1 MATAGPLERGRL
13 SFARQSWAEAFAQ
26 LSSADEES
34 PLGVD
39 DLERFAMAAYLVG
52 KDDDSADILARAHQE
67 SLRLDHTARAARH
80 VFWLAFGLLGTGELA
95 RCRGWL
101 ARGRRLLDDDELDCV
116 EQGYLLHLVAML
128 AIFQGDMATARDAF
142 ARAAAIGERF
152 GDRDLVTIA
161 RHGEGR
167 ALIGLGQVVEGVAL
181 LDEVM
186 IAVTSGEVSPAVTGV
201 VYCSVIEACQEIFDL
216 RRAQAWTAALSRWC
230 ESQPAL
236 VPYRGQCLV
245 HRAEIMQ
252 LHGAWPAAL
261 GEAQRAGEWLAR
273 PPGHPAAGAAL
284 YLQAELHRLRGE
296 FAAAERAYRGASQW
310 GREPQPGLAQLRLA
324 QGQVELAQAA
334 IRRRL
339 DEEQDR
345 ATRSVLLAAQTEI
358 ALAAGDIS
366 AAREA
371 AEELAQIAGTLEAL
385 FLHALSSQSSAAVL
399 LAEGDARAA
408 LVALRQA
415 GTAWRELDVPYEG
428 ARVRV
433 LVGLACRQIG
443 DDDTAEL
450 ELAAA
455 REVFERLGAAPDL
468 ALVDALARGSERPAT
483 AGLTQREL
491 QVLGLV
497 ATGRTNRAIAAELV
511 ISEKTV
517 ARHVSNI
524 LTKLGLASRSAATAY
539 AYEHGLV

>member
-1 MATAGPLERGRL
+1 MTAGPLERGRL
-13 SFARQSWAEAFAQ
+13 SFARQSWGEAFAQ
-26 LSSADEES
+26 FSSADEVS
-34 PLGVD
+34 PLEVD
-39 DLERFAMAAYLVG
+39 DLERLAVAAYLVG
-52 KDDDSADILARAHQE
+52 KDNDSADVWTRAHQE
-67 SLRLDHTARAARH
+67 HLRLNETARAARCA
-80 VFWLAFGLLGTGELA
+80 FWVAFGLMGAGELA
-95 RCRGWL
+95 RCHGWL

-116 EQGYLLHLVAML
+116 EQGYLLYLVAKL
-128 AIFQGDMATARDAF
+128 AIFQGELASSRDTF
-142 ARAAAIGERF
+142 AQASAIAGRF
-152 GDRDLVTIA
+152 GDLDLVTLA

-167 ALIGLGQVVEGVAL
+167 ALIGLGKVIEGVAL

-186 IAVTSGEVSPAVTGV
+186 VAVTSGEVSPAVTGD

-216 RRAQAWTAALSRWC
+216 RRAHTWTAALSRWC
-230 ESQPAL
+230 ESQAGM

-252 LHGAWPAAL
+252 LHGAWPDAL
-261 GEAQRAGEWLAR
+261 GEARRAGEWLAR

-284 YLQAELHRLRGE
+284 YVQAELHRLRGE

-324 QGQVELAQAA
+324 QGKVELAWAA

-345 ATRSVLLAAQTEI
+345 ATRSVLLAAHTEI
-358 ALAAGDIS
+358 ALAAGDIGVARS
-366 AAREA
+366 ATD
-371 AEELAQIAGTLEAL
+371 ELAQIAGTFGAP
-385 FLHALSSQSSAAVL
+385 FLHALSSHSNAAVL

-415 GTAWRELDVPYEG
+415 GTAWRELDVPYEA

-433 LVGLACRQIG
+433 LVGVACRQIG

-455 REVFERLGAAPDL
+455 REVFKRLGAAPDL
-468 ALVDALARGSERPAT
+468 VLVEALTRDSERSAT

-524 LTKLGLASRSAATAY
+524 LTKLGLSSRSAATAY

>member
-1 MATAGPLERGRL
+1 VTAGPLERARRA
-13 SFARQSWAEAFAQ
+13 FARQSWAEAFDQ

-34 PLGVD
+34 ALEVD
-39 DLERFAMAAYLVG
+39 DLERFAVAAYLVG
-52 KDDDSADILARAHQE
+52 KDHDSHDLWSRAHQE
-67 SLRLDHTARAARH
+67 SLRQDDTERAARNA
-80 VFWLAFGLLGTGELA
+80 FWLAFGLLGTGEEA

-101 ARGRRLLDDDELDCV
+101 ARAHRLLDDDQLDCV
-116 EQGYLLHLVAML
+116 EQGYLLFLAAML
-128 AIFQGDMATARDAF
+128 AIFQGDMGTARETF
-142 ARAAAIGERF
+142 AQATAIGERF
-152 GDRDLVTIA
+152 GDRDLVTLA

-167 ALIGLGQVVEGVAL
+167 ALIGEGRVVEGVAL

-186 IAVTSGEVSPAVTGV
+186 IAVTSGEVSPAVTGD
-201 VYCSVIEACQEIFDL
+201 VYCSVIEACQQIFDL
-216 RRAQAWTAALSRWC
+216 RRAQAWTAALTRWC

-245 HRAEIMQ
+245 HRAEILQ
-252 LHGAWPAAL
+252 LHGAWPDAL

-296 FAAAERAYRGASQW
+296 FAAAERAYREASQW
-310 GREPQPGLAQLRLA
+310 GRDPQPGLAQLRLA

-339 DEEQDR
+339 DDEQDR
-345 ATRSVLLAAQTEI
+345 ATKSVLLAAHAEI
-358 ALAAGDIS
+358 ALAAGDVG
-366 AAREA
+366 AARGA
-371 AEELAQIAGTLEAL
+371 SDELAQIAGSLQTP
-385 FLHALSSQSSAAVL
+385 FMNALSAQSRAAVL
-399 LAEGDARAA
+399 LAERDARAA
-408 LVALRQA
+408 LVLLRQA
-415 GTAWRELDVPYEG
+415 GTVWRELDVPYEM

-433 LVGLACRQIG
+433 LVGVACRQVG

-455 REVFERLGAAPDL
+455 REVFEQLGAASDL
-468 ALVDALARGSERPAT
+468 ALVDALARGPEPPLAG
-483 AGLTQREL
+483 GLTQREL
-491 QVLGLV
+491 QVLGLI

-524 LTKLGLASRSAATAY
+524 LTKLGLSSRSAATAY